1 MLTKG
6 AIGNLINRYKAVLK
20 KCHLINVFG
29 SLAVAAMLTASLPAG
44 AAAMDQD
51 LYEATK
57 AITTFGNEA
66 SFPENTGDTKRI
78 YFGGG
83 LAEAGQTVEMDS
95 SLVTLSSGTLT
106 GEMNAGGLAY
116 GAGAVSNVTDANIS
130 MSGGTLTQMTDHP
143 TTTST
148 LRSAAAVRPSTG
160 ARPSSTMPSSTS
172 RAANSPRQAATPT
185 SWAAVRPTAKAPR

>member
-20 KCHLINVFG
+20 KCHLMNTFG
-29 SLAVAAMLTASLPAG
+29 SLAVAALLTAALPAG

-66 SFPENTGDTKRI
+66 SFPKNTGDTKQI

-83 LAEAGQTVEMDS
+83 LAEAGQNVQLENS
-95 SLVTLSSGTLT
+95 SVTLSSGTLT

-116 GAGAVSNVTDANIS
+116 GAGAVSKVTNATIT

-143 TTTST
+143 DGERYSPIRGGGSST
-148 LRSAAAVRPSTG
+148 LPAAHSSTFPMDIPKLRAAVP
-160 ARPSSTMPSSTS
+160 A
-172 RAANSPRQAATPT
+172 
-185 SWAAVRPTAKAPR
+185 